1 MQLHNRIELL
11 TTLGQRLKAL
21 DDPPISD
28 VIHKAYL
35 NNTWFA
41 KDEIKKSLS
50 AIRDEFLDQ
59 EKLKA
64 WTKPYQ
70 ISDNLSGKTIG
81 IVMAGNIP
89 LVGFHD
95 LLCSFICGHKTM
107 IKLSSKDDV
116 LLPVI
121 IDMMVDID
129 EQCAAV

>member
-21 DDPPISD
+21 DDPPLSD

-41 KDEIKKSLS
+41 KDQIRKSLE

-81 IVMAGNIP
+81 IC
-89 LVGFHD
+89 
-95 LLCSFICGHKTM
+95 LLYTSPSPRDKRQSRM
-107 IKLSSKDDV
+107 PSS
-116 LLPVI
+116 
-121 IDMMVDID
+121 
-129 EQCAAV
+129 A